1 MIQAQIFI
9 DKDELKGTKPLHQ
22 FIMQLLIEN
31 GIAGATS
38 FIGYSGFGR
47 HHRLKQ
53 PAQQFSFDE
62 TPMLITFID
71 EDKKVKEALTELR
84 KQYRGGFIVTH
95 LVESFEL

>member
-1 MIQAQIFI
+1 MLQAQIFF
-9 DKDELKGTKPLHQ
+9 DRDELKGTKPLHQ
-22 FIMQLLIEN
+22 FIMQLMLEH

-38 FIGYSGFGR
+38 FRGETGFGR

-53 PAQQFSFDE
+53 PENHFSFDDV
-62 TPMLITFID
+62 PMLITFID

-95 LVESFEL
+95 SVEMH

>member
-1 MIQAQIFI
+1 MLQAQIFI
-9 DKDELKGTKPLHQ
+9 DKEELIGTEPLHH

-38 FIGYSGFGR
+38 FIGHSGIGK

-53 PAQQFSFDE
+53 PSEQFSFDE

-71 EDKKVKEALTELR
+71 EDEKVKSVLTKLR
-84 KQYRGGFIVTH
+84 KHYKGGLIVIH
-95 LVESFEL
+95 KVENFE

>member
-1 MIQAQIFI
+1 MIQAQIYI

-22 FIMQLLIEN
+22 FIMQLLIDN

-38 FIGYSGFGR
+38 FVGHSGFGR

-84 KQYRGGFIVTH
+84 KLYRGGFIVTH
-95 LVESFEL
+95 IVEQW

>member
-1 MIQAQIFI
+1 MTQVQIYI

-22 FIMQLLIEN
+22 FILQLLIDN
-31 GIAGATS
+31 GIAGATA
-38 FIGYSGFGR
+38 FEGHSGFGR

-71 EDKKVKEALTELR
+71 EDKKVKEALTDLR

-95 LVESFEL
+95 MVEQW

>member
-1 MIQAQIFI
+1 MIQAQIYI

-22 FIMQLLIEN
+22 FIMQLLIDN

-38 FIGYSGFGR
+38 FVGHSGFGR

-53 PAQQFSFDE
+53 SAQQFSFDE
-62 TPMLITFID
+62 TPMLIAFID

-84 KQYRGGFIVTH
+84 KQYRGGFIITH
-95 LVESFEL
+95 IVEQW